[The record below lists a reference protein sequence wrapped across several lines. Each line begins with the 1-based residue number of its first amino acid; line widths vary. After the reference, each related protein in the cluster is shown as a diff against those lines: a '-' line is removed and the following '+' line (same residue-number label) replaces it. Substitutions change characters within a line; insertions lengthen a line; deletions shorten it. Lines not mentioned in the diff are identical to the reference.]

1 MIRLTHRA
9 RHSVCAVILASAGLL
24 ACGADPTTDE
34 QIAANQQM
42 LSANKCPDGV
52 PAELAPPADQRLAF
66 VLRGDGDQIYDCL
79 LVGGA
84 YVWTFRAP
92 EAVLLDEGNT
102 VVGTHYVGPTWQ
114 AEDGSFVRAARVAGA
129 PAPIAGA
136 VPWLLLSANA
146 HGGPE
151 GRMTSVTSIQ
161 RLTTSGGVAPAAE
174 ECNAATVKTEARVPY
189 TADYFFYRANNG
201 NSEGTRCGAE

>member
-1 MIRLTHRA
+1 MQTTLTPPKTAPDPNRLDLSRIAQDLQIRKVQVE
-9 RHSVCAVILASAGLL
+9 SVV
-24 ACGADPTTDE
+24 
-34 QIAANQQM
+34 Q
-42 LSANKCPDGV
+42 
-52 PAELAPPADQRLAF
+52 
-66 VLRGDGDQIYDCL
+66 
-79 LVGGA
+79 
-84 YVWTFRAP
+84 
-92 EAVLLDEGNT
+92 LLDEGNT